1 MTSLPT
7 GLLPPCVE
15 FLECMDTMNTPDI
28 PTEAV
33 ERATFLRAEI
43 HRHNVAYHVHD
54 APTIS
59 DTEYDGLMREL
70 QGIETQY
77 PDLVVPDSP
86 TQRVGGAPISAFG
99 SITHR
104 RPMLS
109 LGNAFSADDLREFD
123 KKAKRALG
131 MELDLPIAYVCELK
145 LDGLAVSLTYENGVF
160 VQGATRGDGATGED
174 ITQNLRTIKALP
186 LRLVG
191 ENLPELIE
199 IRGEVFLT
207 HTEFA
212 RINQEREQKGEPTFA
227 NPRNAAAGSLRQ
239 LDSKITASRRLRVY
253 FYAIGESRGFTPTSQ
268 TSLLE
273 QYMAWGLPVNPQRC
287 ECADIEA
294 VISYVD
300 AWESQKNT
308 LDYDTDGVV
317 IKVNEFALQRELGQV
332 SRAPRWAIAYKYPAL
347 QVETLV
353 EDIVVQVGRTGA
365 VTPLAILQPVSV
377 GGVTVSRATLH
388 NQDEIDRK
396 DVRVG
401 DTVVI
406 QRAGEVIPEVVRVV
420 TEKRKE
426 DSQPFRIPTDCPSCG
441 TPLARP
447 EGEAVTRCPN
457 GKGCPAQLQ
466 TRIEHFVSRNALDIQ
481 GLGERH
487 IAQLIEKDLV
497 KDPADLFYLKKE
509 DLLPLERMG
518 DKLADNILN
527 AIAGRKET
535 TLARLLFAFG
545 MRHVGERAAS
555 ALAQNYGTLDKISVA
570 SADEIEKVHE
580 IGRTTAE
587 SVSAFFGLEETREML
602 KKLAEA
608 GVVAQGDGSAPVSD
622 HFAGKTFVFT
632 GALVQRSREE
642 AEALVRRL
650 GGRASG
656 SVSKQ
661 TSYLIAGD
669 GAGSKLT
676 KAEQLG
682 VKVLTEDE
690 FAALLPA
697 ADPEPEE
704 TDATSTIES

>member
-1 MTSLPT
+1 
-7 GLLPPCVE
+7 
-15 FLECMDTMNTPDI
+15 MDTMNTPAPEPPDGE
-28 PTEAV
+28 PTPTPNPPSPEAV
-33 ERATFLRAEI
+33 ARATALRDEL
-43 HRHNVAYHVHD
+43 HRHNVAYYVHD
-54 APTIS
+54 APTVS
-59 DTEYDGLMREL
+59 DAEYDALLREL
-70 QGIETQY
+70 QTLETAH
-77 PDLVVPDSP
+77 PELITGDSP
-86 TQRVGGAPISAFG
+86 TQRVGSAPASAFG
-99 SITHR
+99 SVTHR

-109 LGNAFSADDLREFD
+109 LGNAFSGDDLREFD
-123 KKAKRALG
+123 KRAKRALG
-131 MELDLPIAYVCELK
+131 MDPESPISYVCELK
-145 LDGLAVSLTYENGVF
+145 LDGLAVSLTYEGGVF
-160 VQGATRGDGATGED
+160 KQGATRGDGATGED
-174 ITQNLRTIKALP
+174 ITQNLRTVKGLP
-186 LRLVG
+186 LRLSG
-191 ENLPELIE
+191 DNCPELVE

-207 HTEFA
+207 HGEFA

-239 LDSKITASRRLRVY
+239 LDSKITAGRRLRVY
-253 FYAIGESRGFTPTSQ
+253 FYAIGESKGYAPASQ
-268 TSLLE
+268 TGLLE
-273 QYMAWGLPVNPQRC
+273 QFREWGLPVNQQRA

-294 VISYVD
+294 VIAFVD
-300 AWESQKNT
+300 AWESQKNK

-317 IKVNEFALQRELGQV
+317 IKVNDFALQRELGQV

-365 VTPLAILQPVSV
+365 VTPLAILQPVAV
-377 GGVTVSRATLH
+377 GGVTVGRATLH
-388 NQDEIDRK
+388 NQDEIMRK
-396 DVRVG
+396 DVRIG
-401 DTVVI
+401 DTAVI
-406 QRAGEVIPEVVRVV
+406 QRAGEVIPEIVRVV
-420 TEKRKE
+420 PEKRPE
-426 DSQPFRIPTDCPSCG
+426 GAQPFVLPTDCPSCG
-441 TPLARP
+441 TPLVRP

-457 GKGCPAQLQ
+457 AKGCPAQLQ

-487 IAQLIEKDLV
+487 IAQLIEKGLV
-497 KDPADLFYLKKE
+497 KDAADLFYLKKD

-527 AIAGRKET
+527 AVAGRKET

-555 ALAQNYGTLDKISVA
+555 ALAQHYGTLEKVA
-570 SADEIEKVHE
+570 AALADEIEKVHE

-587 SVSAFFGLEETREML
+587 SVSAFFGLEETRELL

-608 GVVAQGDGSAPVSD
+608 GVVAKGDDAAPVSD

-632 GALVQRSREE
+632 GALVQRGREE

-661 TSYLIAGD
+661 TTYLVAGE

-682 VKVLTEDE
+682 VTVLTEDE
-690 FAALLPA
+690 FAALLPLPGDGA
-697 ADPEPEE
+697 GPTTAQTEIAQADD
-704 TDATSTIES
+704 T